1 MKRAF
6 FITAALVWSLSPT
19 CAQVEQPP
27 PSENAQSVEELSRQV
42 TQLQRQLEA
51 LKGGD
56 AASAPKLAD
65 LEKQVQRLSEQ
76 IRSIEAARPPAAPDA
91 PAAPEAPVAPPAPAA
106 GIEQGAARVHGGDL
120 VRVGGS
126 YTVGP
131 DEVIRG
137 DAAITGGSLVVDGRV
152 QGDAAV
158 IGGSMT
164 VNGSVGGDVV
174 VMGGS
179 LTLGP
184 QSHVGGEIKV
194 VGGQVHREDG
204 AVVEGGVHQGG
215 VGRPRVEVPGV
226 VDFGHVSHGKSPLGS
241 LPGLVMLFL
250 VGAVLLAAVPNRID
264 TIGRMFVAKPAH
276 SFLVGLVGSLAA
288 FMASVLT
295 CGIGLLLTVPLMTTA
310 LLMGLVAVTV
320 ILGRRVLIGKTYR
333 SRLMPLLTG
342 LGMWFLALVA
352 ATAVEPLRPFL
363 WIITWMAII
372 AATGAALTT
381 GFGKNAVW
389 LRNRMGGS
397 GAAYDPASSYAEF

>member
-1 MKRAF
+1 MKTTF
-6 FITAALVWSLSPT
+6 FITAALAWSLCP
-19 CAQVEQPP
+19 ALAQQVEGPP
-27 PSENAQSVEELSRQV
+27 PAGETRSVEELSRQV
-42 TQLQRQLEA
+42 AQLQQQLEA
-51 LKGGD
+51 MKGGGT
-56 AASAPKLAD
+56 ASSPKLAD
-65 LEKQVQRLSEQ
+65 LEKQVQRLSEE
-76 IRSIEAARPPAAPDA
+76 IRTIEAAPPPAAR
-91 PAAPEAPVAPPAPAA
+91 EAPVAPKAPSA
-106 GIEQGAARVHGGDL
+106 GVGPGATRVHGGDL

-126 YTVGP
+126 YTVAAG
-131 DEVIRG
+131 EVIRG
-137 DAAITGGSLVVDGRV
+137 DAAITGGSLVIDGSV

-164 VNGSVGGDVV
+164 VNGAVDGDVV

-184 QSHVGGEIKV
+184 ESRVGGEIKV
-194 VGGQVHREDG
+194 VGGQVNRADG
-204 AVVEGGVHQGG
+204 AVVGGGVHQSGSG
-215 VGRPRVEVPGV
+215 VGVPHVQVPGLN
-226 VDFGHVSHGKSPLGS
+226 DLGHVSHGGNPLGT
-241 LPGLVMLFL
+241 LPGLVTLFF
-250 VGAVLLAAVPNRID
+250 VGALLLAAVPNRID

-276 SFLVGLVGSLAA
+276 SFMVGLVGSLAA

-295 CGIGLLLTVPLMTTA
+295 CGVGLLLTVPLMTTA

-342 LGMWFLALVA
+342 LGMWFLALL
-352 ATAVEPLRPFL
+352 ATTVVDPLKPFL
-363 WIITWMAII
+363 WIVTWMAII